1 MMWGS
6 VDGGGWWML
15 WGSIMMILFWG
26 GIIALVV
33 WVVQSLSNRPSGDAG
48 SGGTGGAKGE
58 TPQEIAARR
67 YARGEI
73 TSEEYARI
81 VNDLRQHGAGV
92 T

>member
-15 WGSIMMILFWG
+15 WGSIMMVLFWG

-33 WVVQSLSNRPSGDAG
+33 WVVQSLARPSHEPGAG
-48 SGGTGGAKGE
+48 GAGGAKGE

>member
-15 WGSIMMILFWG
+15 WGSIMMVLFWG

-33 WVVQSLSNRPSGDAG
+33 WVVQSLARPSHESGAG
-48 SGGTGGAKGE
+48 GPGATQGE

-81 VNDLRQHGAGV
+81 VNDLRQQGAGV

>member
-1 MMWGS
+1 MMWDS
-6 VDGGGWWML
+6 VGGGGWWML
-15 WGSIMMILFWG
+15 WGSIMMVLFWG

-33 WVVQSLSNRPSGDAG
+33 WLVQSVSSRPSGDAG
-48 SGGTGGAKGE
+48 SSAKGE

-73 TSEEYARI
+73 TSEEFARI
-81 VNDLRQHGAGV
+81 VNDLRQHGAGM